1 MKFKQMPKSSYH
13 FKTKLHIVIIELSLA
28 TKRRRFSG
36 TGQISW
42 LIRDKIQYEP
52 PCTFEGNTMGAY
64 LIYL

>member
-1 MKFKQMPKSSYH
+1 MMNFKQMLQSSYH

-42 LIRDKIQYEP
+42 FIRDTI
-52 PCTFEGNTMGAY
+52 
-64 LIYL
+64 